1 MKKYIYIL
9 ALVLLFAKGYSQADG
24 FIPPDYK
31 IIEKNT
37 TDKDSPYFFDNLFE
51 RYIAADSTMTIEDK
65 RHLYYG
71 YSFQEEYSPYGRS
84 DAEKELRELLKKDDA
99 DKNDLQ
105 RLIKLTDEIQEQYP
119 FSLRIKEYRIYCFNK
134 LENAEAAK
142 KEYLQAGIIL
152 DAIISTGDGTT
163 KETCFYVINT
173 MNEYELLDVLG
184 YSFGG
189 RQSLQYNRYDYLTL
203 KENSYNL
210 EGLYFDVS
218 RCLNSL

>member
-9 ALVLLFAKGYSQADG
+9 AWVLLFAKGYSQADG

-189 RQSLQYNRYDYLTL
+189 RQSLQDNRYDYLTL